1 MIRALPRLLCAAAV
15 ISIFTQPLCAA
26 EDAPSAA
33 PVKELILPGES
44 FLIADHAAFIFLPE
58 ASKRTTPQPWV
69 MYAPTLPGYPDA
81 HEKWMHEQFLA
92 AGVAVAGIDAGEAYG
107 SPAGQKLMSALYA
120 DLTTNRGYAEKVCL
134 LGRSRGGLWVSSWA
148 IANPSKVAGIAGIY
162 PVFDFRSYP
171 GLASAAPAYGLA
183 EEELTADIAKYNPI
197 LRGRVLAEAKI
208 PVCIIHGDDDRVV
221 PLKENSAALQAAYK
235 AAGAGEAMQLIVAAG
250 QGHNYWE
257 GFFRCPELVEFAI
270 KQAKAGAEVA
280 KE

>member
-1 MIRALPRLLCAAAV
+1 LAPALL
-15 ISIFTQPLCAA
+15 SA
-26 EDAPSAA
+26 EDQTKDS
-33 PVKELILPGES
+33 PVKQLILPGES
-44 FLIADHAAFIFLPE
+44 FLIADRPAFIFLPE
-58 ASKRTTPQPWV
+58 KSKRTTPQPWV
-69 MYAPTLPGYPDA
+69 MYAPTLPGYPDS

-107 SPAGQKLMSALYA
+107 SPAGQKLMSALYK
-120 DLTTNRGYAEKVCL
+120 DLTTNRGFAKQVCL

-148 IANPSKVAGIAGIY
+148 ISNPSKVAGIAGIY

-171 GLASAAPAYGLA
+171 GLAQAAPAYGLT
-183 EEELTADIAKYNPI
+183 EEELKSAIEEHNPV
-197 LRGRVLAEAKI
+197 LRASVLAQAKI

-235 AAGAGEAMQLIVAAG
+235 AADAESVFQLIVAEG

-270 KQAKAGAEVA
+270 KQAQAGAKTPAE
-280 KE
+280 

>member
-1 MIRALPRLLCAAAV
+1 MNRIFLLPSVV
-15 ISIFTQPLCAA
+15 ISLFTAASLCAA
-26 EDAPSAA
+26 EDAKKDA

-44 FLIADHAAFIFLPE
+44 FLIEDRPAFIFLPE
-58 ASKRTTPQPWV
+58 ESLRSTPQPWV
-69 MYAPTLPGYPDA
+69 MYAPTLPGYPDS

-107 SPAGQKLMSALYA
+107 SPAGQKLMSALYK
-120 DLTTNRGYAEKVCL
+120 DLTTNRGYAKQVCL
-134 LGRSRGGLWVSSWA
+134 LGRSRGGLWASSWA

-171 GLASAAPAYGLA
+171 GLAQAAPAYGLS
-183 EEELTADIAKYNPI
+183 EEELKSQINDYNPI
-197 LRGRVLAEAKI
+197 LRASVLAQAKI

-235 AAGAGEAMQLIVAAG
+235 TADAEAAMQLIVAEG

-270 KQAKAGAEVA
+270 KQAKAGAKA
-280 KE
+280 AAD